1 MIYDRYLKQYA
12 TLFQD
17 TDRNMWNYEDGCVL
31 IGLLAM
37 YEATGDAF
45 YFNALSR
52 FTDRYIEDD
61 GTIRKYDMQ
70 EYNLDFIPAGRVL
83 FSMYRATGQE
93 KYRTAIETLAEQIRN
108 QPRTHTGSFW
118 HKGIYPYQVWLDGL
132 YMGLPYYMMYEN
144 EFGGGL
150 HYRDV
155 LLQFENARKYLYDDK
170 THLYYHAWCE
180 SRDIFWADPE
190 TGLSKNFWT
199 RAIGWYVMAL
209 ADVYDLMPE
218 TEAEA
223 RRRLAELWKEAIDG
237 LLEWQDKDSNLF
249 YQLTALPD
257 EPGNYLETSGSL
269 MVAYSLL
276 KGARLGVLGDAS
288 YRRAGEQI
296 LMGIELRQF
305 SVHGAKVSLGGICK
319 GARLGVLGDGSYRR
333 AGEQILMGIELR
345 QFSVHGAKVSLGGI
359 CKGAGLGP
367 DGNFRRDGSVKYYL
381 SEDVVE
387 DEQKG
392 VGVCMMAYAEYLR
405 ARDAGALAEN
415 FPEVEVFNKA
425 YDIILPSDPNFKP

>member
-223 RRRLAELWKEAIDG
+223 RARLAELWKEAIDG

-257 EPGNYLETSGSL
+257 EPGNYLETSGSF

-276 KGARLGVLGDAS
+276 KGARLGVLGDA
-288 YRRAGEQI
+288 
-296 LMGIELRQF
+296 
-305 SVHGAKVSLGGICK
+305 
-319 GARLGVLGDGSYRR
+319 SYRR

>member
-223 RRRLAELWKEAIDG
+223 RARLAELWKEAIDG
-237 LLEWQDKDSNLF
+237 LLEWQDK
-249 YQLTALPD
+249 
-257 EPGNYLETSGSL
+257 
-269 MVAYSLL
+269 
-276 KGARLGVLGDAS
+276 
-288 YRRAGEQI
+288 
-296 LMGIELRQF
+296 
-305 SVHGAKVSLGGICK
+305 
-319 GARLGVLGDGSYRR
+319 
-333 AGEQILMGIELR
+333 
-345 QFSVHGAKVSLGGI
+345 
-359 CKGAGLGP
+359 
-367 DGNFRRDGSVKYYL
+367 VK
-381 SEDVVE
+381 
-387 DEQKG
+387 
-392 VGVCMMAYAEYLR
+392 
-405 ARDAGALAEN
+405 
-415 FPEVEVFNKA
+415 
-425 YDIILPSDPNFKP
+425 I